1 VFVCIWIIL
10 KKKCYY
16 VLVCELVLQGFCLLF
31 VGGCCCC
38 CVGDFVF
45 VVLENVFVV
54 SFEFVVMYILVFVVE
69 VIQ

>member
-1 VFVCIWIIL
+1 M
-10 KKKCYY
+10 
-16 VLVCELVLQGFCLLF
+16 LVCELVLQGFCLLF
-31 VGGCCCC
+31 VGGGGGCCC

-45 VVLENVFVV
+45 VVLENIFVV

>member
-1 VFVCIWIIL
+1 M
-10 KKKCYY
+10 
-16 VLVCELVLQGFCLLF
+16 LVCELVLQGFCLLF

-38 CVGDFVF
+38 CCVGDFVF
-45 VVLENVFVV
+45 MVLKNIFVV